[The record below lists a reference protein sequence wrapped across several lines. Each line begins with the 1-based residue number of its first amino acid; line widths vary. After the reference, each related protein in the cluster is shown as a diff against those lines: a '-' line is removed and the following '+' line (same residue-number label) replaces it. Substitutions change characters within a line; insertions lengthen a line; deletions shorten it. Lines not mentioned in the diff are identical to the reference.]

1 VTHSDERWELRLEDA
16 EYPACLRDS
25 PHPPKV
31 VRGFGDPAL
40 LAPGLGVV
48 GSRRA
53 TPYGL
58 RCASDFAGRAGELG
72 VTVMSGAAIGC
83 DSAAHIAALDRG
95 GATVAVLGCGA
106 DVDYPRSGSKLLAR
120 IRAEGAVM
128 SEVPWGVEPQ
138 PFMFPARNRII
149 AALSAALLVVEAGL
163 PSGTFSTA
171 DHAADAGRQVL
182 AVPGSVFSP
191 TSAGCNRLI
200 RQGAA
205 PITETSDLDDEL
217 VSAGL
222 VLRPQAVP
230 ARAYVDP
237 DTLDPVTRRLWHTL
251 RADPMRPDS
260 AALALDAPITAVLRA
275 LSSLEAGGLARR
287 YPDGR
292 YGPG

>member
-1 VTHSDERWELRLEDA
+1 VSRRGERWELRPGEDA
-16 EYPACLRDS
+16 YPACLRDS
-25 PHPPKV
+25 PRPPKV
-31 VRGFGDPAL
+31 VRGFGDPTL

-48 GSRRA
+48 GSRKA

-58 RCASDFAGRAGELG
+58 RCAADLAGRAAELG
-72 VTVMSGAAIGC
+72 VTVVSGAAIGC
-83 DSAAHIAALDRG
+83 DAAAHAAALGRG
-95 GATVAVLGCGA
+95 GLTVAVLGCGP
-106 DVDYPRSGSKLLAR
+106 DVDYPRTSSSLLAR
-120 IRAEGAVM
+120 IRDEGAVI

-205 PITETSDLDDEL
+205 PIAEMDDLDDEL

-222 VLRPQAVP
+222 VLRPAAMSP
-230 ARAYVDP
+230 RAYVDSGA
-237 DTLDPVTRRLWHTL
+237 LDPIARRLWHAL
-251 RADPMRPDS
+251 RADPMRPD
-260 AALALDAPITAVLRA
+260 AAASSLNAPISAILRA
-275 LSSLEAGGLARR
+275 LSSLESENLARR